1 MMATARHLRFRK
13 VTFEF
18 EDGAVLEC
26 NLGAIRSVEFSKDLG
41 EFAEL
46 DISFLVPLAE
56 WSQQFEPDAL
66 MPPNDLA
73 LPDLEMGED
82 A

>member
-1 MMATARHLRFRK
+1 MRRLRFRK

-18 EDGAVLEC
+18 ENGAVLEC
-26 NLGAIRSVEFSKDLG
+26 KLSAIRSVAFSTQPGSEFV
-41 EFAEL
+41 EL
-46 DISFLVPLAE
+46 DISFAVPLAE
-56 WSQQFEPDAL
+56 WWQHFEPDAL

-73 LPDLEMGED
+73 LPGPEIGED